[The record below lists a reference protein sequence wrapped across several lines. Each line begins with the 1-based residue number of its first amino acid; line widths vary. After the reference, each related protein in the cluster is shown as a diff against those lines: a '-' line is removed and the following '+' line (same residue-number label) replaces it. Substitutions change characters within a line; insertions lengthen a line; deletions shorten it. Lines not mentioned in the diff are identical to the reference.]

1 MWKKPSKPVLITA
14 AAALAVA
21 VLLGLLELW
30 GYYTFLSCKEE
41 VQFGGGQEVG
51 ITVQDCATGQQMELT
66 EPVDRQRLLWELS
79 QVTYGGLALWET
91 PVTQADGS
99 YSVAVYG
106 KEGTVWLVV
115 HPESSFF
122 LAGDSRLTLRHS
134 QGLYPCLRQLMEG
147 AGEPVVCLVDART
160 PVQVR

>member
-1 MWKKPSKPVLITA
+1 MRKKPSRPVLAAA

-21 VLLGLLELW
+21 ILLGLLELW
-30 GYYTFLSCKEE
+30 GYYTFLTCKEG
-41 VQFGGGQEVG
+41 VQFGGVQEFG
-51 ITVQDCATGQQMELT
+51 ITVQDCTTGQQLELT

-79 QVTYGGLALWET
+79 QVTYGGLSLWET

-115 HPESSFF
+115 SKESSFF

-147 AGEPVVCLVDART
+147 AGEPVVCLVSAR
-160 PVQVR
+160 V

>member
-1 MWKKPSKPVLITA
+1 MRKKPSRPVLVTA
-14 AAALAVA
+14 VAALAIA
-21 VLLGLLELW
+21 VLLVLVELW
-30 GYYTFLSCKEE
+30 GYYIFLGCKEG
-41 VQFGGGQEVG
+41 VQFGSVQELG
-51 ITVQDCATGQQMELT
+51 ITVQDCTTGQRVELT

-79 QVTYGGLALWET
+79 QVTYGGLSLRES

-106 KEGTVWLVV
+106 REGAVWLVV
-115 HPESSFF
+115 TKGGSFF
-122 LAGDSRLTLRHS
+122 LAGDSRLTLRNS